1 MGILDVI
8 IRQLAGPSATR
19 PWLPRVME
27 GLFAAA
33 PDGIGLHELLARM
46 EKAGMGDIVRSWTSD
61 APNKPIS
68 IEQLHLILTDHDLA
82 RIASHARLN
91 VHEVLGEL
99 TEHLPGVI
107 DGLTPDGK
115 IPD

>member
-1 MGILDVI
+1 MGILDI
-8 IRQLAGPSATR
+8 IMGQLAGPSATR

-46 EKAGMGDIVRSWTSD
+46 EKAGMGDIAASWTGTG
-61 APNKPIS
+61 PNKPITVA
-68 IEQLHLILTDHDLA
+68 QLHQILTPHDLA
-82 RIASHARLN
+82 RIASHAKLN
-91 VHEVLGEL
+91 EHEVLGEL
-99 TEHLPGVI
+99 AEHLPGVI
-107 DGLTPDGK
+107 DGLTPGGK